1 MERGSGAA
9 TWTVSGQRGEVRGQW
24 HPWSHLF
31 GTYRF
36 DQNSQHHVNAGKY
49 RNRYSC
55 SCVATTRIFLFF
67 PPSPRSVHRFREDFE
82 ISFPVTTRISLSCQL
97 FFKLARPTRR
107 QSEMSNR
114 SRIDDHGLLVR
125 SIDELHWELD
135 SVHWIPTFSYL
146 LLEIRTK
153 CLSTRS
159 RFETIEANPSRMGII
174 STKLSFGMER
184 QEDFFEYPRPT
195 RR

>member
-67 PPSPRSVHRFREDFE
+67 PPSPRSTDRFREDFE

-97 FFKLARPTRR
+97 FFELARPTRR
-107 QSEMSNR
+107 QSETSNR

-125 SIDELHWELD
+125 SMNYTGN
-135 SVHWIPTFSYL
+135 WIRFIEFRLFLICYSRYVQNVFPRGLVS
-146 LLEIRTK
+146 K
-153 CLSTRS
+153 RS
-159 RFETIEANPSRMGII
+159 RRI
-174 STKLSFGMER
+174 
-184 QEDFFEYPRPT
+184 PRGWG
-195 RR
+195 